1 MAVSKS
7 TQTKVKRQPSRN
19 TAAEKRAERAA
30 AQKQVAAIILFC
42 ISAFLICV
50 TLIPGGGLWGG
61 IRTLSFG
68 LFGFSAFVV
77 PLLLLYVAIMT
88 TLDKAGT
95 KVGFKVAEAMA
106 LIVLLC
112 SALHIFRFS
121 GEVDFF
127 TDIADAYNTYRIDGS
142 MLGSGAVG
150 AVFGGLI
157 LLATGS
163 GKAAAIAIVVIL
175 LFLCIMLMTGTTLI
189 KLFRGVAKPVQKANA
204 YREEKIEQITK
215 QQERE
220 FNVDVDLGPEPIVT
234 DEKIKKFPKKKGYS
248 YLPYPFSHLLLVRH
262 YAI

>member
-1 MAVSKS
+1 MAGSKS
-7 TQTKVKRQPSRN
+7 TQTKAKRQPSRN

-112 SALHIFRFS
+112 SA
-121 GEVDFF
+121 
-127 TDIADAYNTYRIDGS
+127 
-142 MLGSGAVG
+142 
-150 AVFGGLI
+150 
-157 LLATGS
+157 
-163 GKAAAIAIVVIL
+163 
-175 LFLCIMLMTGTTLI
+175 
-189 KLFRGVAKPVQKANA
+189 
-204 YREEKIEQITK
+204 
-215 QQERE
+215 
-220 FNVDVDLGPEPIVT
+220 
-234 DEKIKKFPKKKGYS
+234 
-248 YLPYPFSHLLLVRH
+248 
-262 YAI
+262 